1 LIASAIRGI
10 LSHQQAL
17 YLGRAAG
24 PERFCIVAAGI
35 ADRLAEPER
44 REVLADALAAT
55 AAIRD
60 GNPRAQAFANLAPH
74 LSEQESSAA
83 VADAVAAAS
92 IAANS
97 DGYLDEETLASVAL
111 HLSESERNVVLASY
125 IEAAM
130 AMHDEGSL
138 ARKLAVLAAH
148 LSEHMLVKALA
159 ACISMTNE
167 LCRANSACWHRP
179 VLERSPSG

>member
-1 LIASAIRGI
+1 MAEAPGPTLTAQLRCSLILGSLRSVGARIPPNVLIASAIRGI

-44 REVLADALAAT
+44 REVLAGALAAT

-74 LSEQESSAA
+74 LSEQ
-83 VADAVAAAS
+83 
-92 IAANS
+92 
-97 DGYLDEETLASVAL
+97 
-111 HLSESERNVVLASY
+111 
-125 IEAAM
+125 
-130 AMHDEGSL
+130 
-138 ARKLAVLAAH
+138 
-148 LSEHMLVKALA
+148 
-159 ACISMTNE
+159 
-167 LCRANSACWHRP
+167 
-179 VLERSPSG
+179 

>member
-1 LIASAIRGI
+1 
-10 LSHQQAL
+10 
-17 YLGRAAG
+17 
-24 PERFCIVAAGI
+24 
-35 ADRLAEPER
+35 
-44 REVLADALAAT
+44 
-55 AAIRD
+55 
-60 GNPRAQAFANLAPH
+60 
-74 LSEQESSAA
+74 

-111 HLSESERNVVLASY
+111 HLSESERSVVLASY

-167 LCRANSACWHRP
+167 ICRTNALAGIGPYLSGPLVDEALTSIIHR
-179 VLERSPSG
+179 GK